1 MSGALLSI
9 MMLAVFALA
18 GGAFFLF
25 RDRRDV
31 GKAWLMLAAALVLL
45 LNVLL
50 LSL

>member
-1 MSGALLSI
+1 
-9 MMLAVFALA
+9 MMLGVFALA

-25 RDRRDV
+25 GRRRET

-50 LSL
+50 LAI